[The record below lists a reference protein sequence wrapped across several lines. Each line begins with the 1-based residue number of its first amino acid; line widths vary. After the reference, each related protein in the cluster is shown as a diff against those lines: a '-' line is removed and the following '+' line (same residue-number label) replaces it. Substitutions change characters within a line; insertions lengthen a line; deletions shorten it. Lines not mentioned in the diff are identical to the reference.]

1 MPAGSHT
8 LAPTETLA
16 RRLCRCPLL
25 GCAAHMHGAGTC
37 IGMVAPAYKN
47 TLDGCCLQVMV
58 IHGGVSPEADLED
71 VALWAC
77 S

>member
-1 MPAGSHT
+1 
-8 LAPTETLA
+8 
-16 RRLCRCPLL
+16 
-25 GCAAHMHGAGTC
+25 
-37 IGMVAPAYKN
+37 MVAPAYKN